1 MYRQTLPGIKFSGP
15 TYFGPILETFLGHCR
30 KQQGGAKPTNYNVL
44 LILTDGTIHDM
55 PRTKQLIVELSA
67 LPCSIIIVGLGEAV
81 FDNMRELDG
90 DGPNKLC
97 DESGKVCSRDI
108 V

>member
-1 MYRQTLPGIKFSGP
+1 
-15 TYFGPILETFLGHCR
+15 
-30 KQQGGAKPTNYNVL
+30 
-44 LILTDGTIHDM
+44 M

-67 LPCSIIIVGLGEAV
+67 LPCSIIIVGLGEAE

-90 DGPNKLC
+90 DGSNKLC